1 MDRFVEKDF
10 VSIVMPV
17 FNTGRYLS
25 EAVESVL
32 RQESLTDCAVP
43 AHELLIVD
51 DRSTDGE
58 TRAILRELAGSHP
71 RIRILENERGKG
83 VSGAR
88 NTGILHAR
96 GEWIGFLDSDDL
108 YLPHALA
115 SHRSFIRQ
123 QPSAE
128 WVAGHFVHLRPDTG
142 IDRTPLATRSPNLY
156 ALIGHDYEAHRPSC
170 LHRPLEAFAKNC
182 LFPPPAVLIKHEL
195 IIEKGMFNEKLPRAE
210 DYYLWLKCAVDT
222 DLWIIPTDVFVHRMR
237 KGSLTLDNEPM
248 FYQEHQLID
257 LLLDDPAFQG
267 HKPPLLKRLDVVMN
281 DYCYFYRGNLA
292 HDTALH
298 WAMAWTRKRPFV
310 SAAWKQLIAS
320 ALRR

>member
-1 MDRFVEKDF
+1 MEKDF

-25 EAVESVL
+25 EAIESVL
-32 RQESLTDCAVP
+32 NQEALADCALP
-43 AHELLIVD
+43 PYELLIVD
-51 DRSTDGE
+51 DRSTDRE
-58 TRAILRELAGSHP
+58 TRAILQKFVDSDP
-71 RIRILENERGKG
+71 RIRILQNERGKG

-115 SHRSFIRQ
+115 SHWNFIRHHR
-123 QPSAE
+123 SAK

-142 IDRTPLATRSPNLY
+142 IDRTPLAVRSPNLY
-156 ALIGHDYEAHRPSC
+156 ALIGPDYEARRPS
-170 LHRPLEAFAKNC
+170 LLPRPLEAFARNC
-182 LFPPPAVLIKHEL
+182 LFPPPAVLIKREL
-195 IIEKGMFNEKLPRAE
+195 IVEKGLFNEQLPRAE
-210 DYYLWLKCAVDT
+210 DYLLWLKCAVDT
-222 DLWIIPTDVFVHRMR
+222 DLWIIPAEVFIHRMR

-248 FYQEHQLID
+248 FYQEHRLID
-257 LLLDDPAFQG
+257 LLLDDPAFHD

-292 HDTALH
+292 HNTALH
-298 WAMAWTRKRPFV
+298 WAMTWARKRPFV
-310 SAAWKQLIAS
+310 PAAWKQLIAS